1 MTGSVVVV
9 SAFYA
14 SCLPKQPARTIVMVF
29 GGDDLLDAVVAVFTK
44 QIDETLLALLASRA
58 DYTVAILLSMPD

>member
-1 MTGSVVVV
+1 MI
-9 SAFYA
+9 F
-14 SCLPKQPARTIVMVF
+14 R
-29 GGDDLLDAVVAVFTK
+29 GDDLLDVVVAVFTK